1 MSQIFKGGGGHHHMD
16 TLHLTQAGGS
26 CLCWR
31 VANISIKNT
40 IEKDRNVFVSIHPT
54 VVPNFVHRPLLIRP
68 ITELLIAVCR
78 IDTFAAYL

>member
-1 MSQIFKGGGGHHHMD
+1 MD

-40 IEKDRNVFVSIHPT
+40 IDIEKDRNVFVSIHPKLRAPPPPHSSNHG
-54 VVPNFVHRPLLIRP
+54 VADRGV
-68 ITELLIAVCR
+68 
-78 IDTFAAYL
+78 